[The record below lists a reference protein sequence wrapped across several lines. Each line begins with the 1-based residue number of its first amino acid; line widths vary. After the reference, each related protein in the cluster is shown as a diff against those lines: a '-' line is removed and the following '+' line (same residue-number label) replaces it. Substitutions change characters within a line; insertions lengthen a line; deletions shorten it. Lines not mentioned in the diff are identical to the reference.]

1 MQGADSI
8 IAAIIVI
15 SVIVGTVRGFIR
27 ELVALVTW
35 LVAIWVAWRFSGFL
49 HPYLGGVLASPE
61 QKAWV
66 ARGIML
72 IAVLMAGAL
81 IGAVLSWIT
90 QSAAGP
96 SSMDRVLGFVFGLT
110 RGAVVVGFAVLLG
123 QSLRLEHEPWWEHSR
138 VVPYAEYV
146 ASWLRGFTGESR
158 QLARR
163 VLDARLAPSPRGE
176 G

>member
-1 MQGADSI
+1 MQGADTI
-8 IAAIIVI
+8 IVAIIVV

-27 ELVALVTW
+27 EVVALVTW

-49 HPYLGGVLASPE
+49 HPYLGGVLSSPE

-81 IGAVLSWIT
+81 IGHVLSWIT
-90 QSAAGP
+90 HSAAGL
-96 SSMDRVLGFVFGLT
+96 STMDRVLGFVFGLT
-110 RGAVVVGFAVLLG
+110 RGVVVVGFAVLLG
-123 QSLRLEHEPWWEHSR
+123 ESLRLEHEPWWQHSKLMT
-138 VVPYAEYV
+138 YSEYV

-158 QLARR
+158 EFAHRA
-163 VLDARLAPSPRGE
+163 LDAALERSPRGE